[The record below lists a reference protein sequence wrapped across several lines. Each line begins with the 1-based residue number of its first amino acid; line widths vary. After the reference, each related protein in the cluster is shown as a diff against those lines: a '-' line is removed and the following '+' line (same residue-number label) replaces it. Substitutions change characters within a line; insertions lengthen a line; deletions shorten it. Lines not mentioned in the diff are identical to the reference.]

1 MRPNSAS
8 LTDAYLA
15 LRASS
20 GAAKRER
27 YAARDACWPRPIASF
42 DREATS

>member
-1 MRPNSAS
+1 VLGSQPMHWQRRFNSAS

-20 GAAKRER
+20 GAAKR
-27 YAARDACWPRPIASF
+27 
-42 DREATS
+42 

>member
-1 MRPNSAS
+1 MKSGEDSTCRS
-8 LTDAYLA
+8 A

-27 YAARDACWPRPIASF
+27 YVARER
-42 DREATS
+42 

>member
-1 MRPNSAS
+1 MAKKRMMPNTAF
-8 LTDAYLA
+8 LTDACLA

-27 YAARDACWPRPIASF
+27 
-42 DREATS
+42 